1 MFRITDGEWISH
13 GKLSGCFFLGFWV
26 LMASVCVYIGSNNV
40 ILPSLMSCRVG
51 LLEVNLAGDDMLTF
65 ITNLNALCLSLL
77 IHYDDVI
84 MTMLESQITS
94 LTVVYSIVYSGVH
107 QRKHQS
113 SASLAFVREIHR
125 GPVNFPHKWPVTRKM
140 FPFDDVIMLTNT
152 LVRTVHVFST
162 NVSWGSFTAHWN
174 ATLQWHHISVMVSLL
189 IDMFS
194 QYLKTKVT
202 WKPHITGHLWGE
214 STGHRLRG
222 NRRSSVDCFH

>member
-1 MFRITDGEWISH
+1 
-13 GKLSGCFFLGFWV
+13 
-26 LMASVCVYIGSNNV
+26 
-40 ILPSLMSCRVG
+40 MSCRVG
-51 LLEVNLAGDDMLTF
+51 LLEVNLAGDDILTF
-65 ITNLNALCLSLL
+65 VTNLNALCLSLL

-189 IDMFS
+189 IDKFFPIPQNKGNMKAPYYWPFVRRNHLSPVEGKPPVTSWLLSLTS
-194 QYLKTKVT
+194 Q
-202 WKPHITGHLWGE
+202 
-214 STGHRLRG
+214 
-222 NRRSSVDCFH
+222 